1 MSQVVV
7 NLNSLDR
14 RESYAHGDRFA
25 VEMGEV
31 SLPLGLQ
38 KLGCTLHL
46 VPPGKAA
53 FPFHR
58 HHGSDEMFLI
68 LSGEGEY
75 RFGEDRI
82 RVGAGDCLGAPAG
95 GPAHQVINTGSEPLR
110 YLGFSNNE
118 SFDIVEY
125 PDSGKVGMRA
135 GVKNNDRSTATY
147 SARGRLS
154 VADYWDGE

>member
-7 NLNSLDR
+7 NLDALNMNNLS
-14 RESYAHGDRFA
+14 HGEKFA
-25 VEMGEV
+25 GQFGEV
-31 SLPLGLQ
+31 GRALGLQ

-46 VPPGKAA
+46 VPPGKTA

-58 HHGSDEMFLI
+58 HHGSDELFVI
-68 LSGEGEY
+68 LAGTGEY

-82 RVGAGDCLGAPAG
+82 AVKTGDCLAAPAG
-95 GPAHQVINTGSEPLR
+95 GMAHQIINTGNEPLR

-135 GVKNNDRSTATY
+135 GVKNNDRATATY
-147 SARGRLS
+147 AARGRLAA
-154 VADYWDGE
+154 ADYWDGE